1 MYMHFI
7 LSGHHT
13 SSHIC
18 IHICRKKLQYN
29 LPNMRGGG
37 VWRPFGIFP
46 KVHLIWKLDPSLST
60 VLFWSITTST
70 VSELNTV
77 CFCSVLL
84 VLGSTNCRILQ
95 SCNPFF
101 VKPSQ
106 TLEKKP
112 KKPKKKQWNQR
123 NQVNEINQSLFKP
136 VQLSCFEMACTGVPH
151 IVLHLLPATCTSR
164 CSLRPPKRRNQRN
177 QSNQINQLW

>member
-1 MYMHFI
+1 MWNFLQSCSMWIFRKVPHGRWPPSPIPQNCPY
-7 LSGHHT
+7 LWKSCT
-13 SSHIC
+13 C
-18 IHICRKKLQYN
+18 ISYYLAIIHPRIYASISVIKNCNIIFRIW
-29 LPNMRGGG
+29 GGG

-46 KVHLIWKLDPSLST
+46 KVHLIWKPDPSLST

-70 VSELNTV
+70 VSELNMV

-101 VKPSQ
+101 VKPAQ

-112 KKPKKKQWNQR
+112 KKPKKN
-123 NQVNEINQSLFKP
+123 NETK
-136 VQLSCFEMACTGVPH
+136 ET
-151 IVLHLLPATCTSR
+151 
-164 CSLRPPKRRNQRN
+164 K
-177 QSNQINQLW
+177 